1 MKIELTK
8 RQRVKLWMAA
18 KVGYLDTLD
27 FPELFYKD
35 NNGNLF
41 FDLLRRTGTTEE
53 EETQTNTN

>member
-1 MKIELTK
+1 MRIELTK

-18 KVGYLDTLD
+18 KVGYIDTLD

-53 EETQTNTN
+53 EQTQTNTN